1 MCYNGKPKA
10 IYDFKKNGELI
21 YNGTIE
27 EICGVLGITDKAL
40 FARVRRSKKGINTRT
55 RYELIKIKDS
65 IHTYLLTINDSLIG
79 EGTLKELSEMS
90 HFTREHLGKIASGHF
105 KQKNEKI
112 KLYKRVG

>member
-1 MCYNGKPKA
+1 MCYNGRPKA
-10 IYDFKKNGELI
+10 IYEFKKNGEILAS
-21 YNGTIE
+21 GTIE
-27 EICGVLGITDKAL
+27 EISGVLGVTDKAL
-40 FARVRRSKKGINTRT
+40 FARVRRTKNGENTRT

-65 IHTYLLTINDSLIG
+65 IHTYLLTINGSLIG

>member
-10 IYDFKKNGELI
+10 LYDFKKNGELVAS
-21 YNGTIE
+21 GTIE
-27 EICGVLGITDKAL
+27 EICKVLGISDKAL
-40 FARVRRSKKGINTRT
+40 YAKVRRTKLGQSKKNK
-55 RYELIKIKDS
+55 YNLIKIKDS
-65 IHTYLLTINDSLIG
+65 VHIYLLTINDSLIG